1 MSGDCQNVFKGSCR
15 LGKDPRLGGPPVG
28 LVEPY
33 RVALRGTLPPV
44 VQRQPGGGRERV
56 AASAQGRDAP
66 QLRGGAVRL
75 GQHRPAARLGQ
86 QEAARGDPVEARRP
100 VALEVEGAR
109 VRGQRAARCGGR
121 HGHPVVEGGR
131 EAVGAVVDRAGDRGV
146 REQPRLGGP
155 PVGLVEPY
163 RVVSAT
169 VKTTNFA
176 IAL

>member
-1 MSGDCQNVFKGSCR
+1 M
-15 LGKDPRLGGPPVG
+15 
-28 LVEPY
+28 
-33 RVALRGTLPPV
+33 
-44 VQRQPGGGRERV
+44 
-56 AASAQGRDAP
+56 AASAQGRYAP

-75 GQHRPAARLGQ
+75 GQHRPVARLGQ

-155 PVGLVEPY
+155 PLG
-163 RVVSAT
+163 S
-169 VKTTNFA
+169 
-176 IAL
+176 

>member
-86 QEAARGDPVEARRP
+86 QEAARGGPVEARRP

-109 VRGQRAARCGGR
+109 VRGQT
-121 HGHPVVEGGR
+121 
-131 EAVGAVVDRAGDRGV
+131 
-146 REQPRLGGP
+146 L
-155 PVGLVEPY
+155 
-163 RVVSAT
+163 
-169 VKTTNFA
+169 
-176 IAL
+176 